1 MPRPP
6 PKRHLGEMLDIE
18 EFRAAVMD
26 HAELPRVPTPMIL
39 RRDEVAHL
47 RIQRAVWRELRTTP
61 GAMSVTGSFAVIEMG
76 QLYIT
81 NQRNPSR
88 WRWH

>member
-1 MPRPP
+1 
-6 PKRHLGEMLDIE
+6 MLDIE